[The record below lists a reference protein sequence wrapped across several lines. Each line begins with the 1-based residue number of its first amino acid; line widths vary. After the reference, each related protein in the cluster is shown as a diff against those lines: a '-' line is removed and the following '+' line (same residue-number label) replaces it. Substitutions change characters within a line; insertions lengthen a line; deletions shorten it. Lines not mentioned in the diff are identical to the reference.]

1 MWISKQLAEDSGE
14 TELHTGKSTL
24 NSNGRVEVVSSSVNR
39 NVDMYAPYGYS
50 FSLPAG
56 NNVLLAKGDG
66 EQIGIGVSV
75 DGDEL
80 ETGEIKIT
88 SFSGGYIHIRQDGS
102 VVINGLIINR
112 NGVIE

>member
-1 MWISKQLAEDSGE
+1 MWISKKLAAESRE
-14 TELHTGKSTL
+14 TDLQTGKSTL

-66 EQIGIGVSV
+66 GQIGIGVSV
-75 DGDEL
+75 DSNEL
-80 ETGEIKIT
+80 KTGEIKIT
-88 SFSGGYIHIRQDGS
+88 SSSGGYIHIRQDGS

-112 NGVIE
+112 NGEME